1 MSDIERAWENEER
14 NAPPDP
20 TEAESTDEAV
30 FIGRTP
36 TGETVIIGREDCNE
50 WITTKDMGPIHVEE
64 FR

>member
-1 MSDIERAWENEER
+1 MTSFREMDKWEGE
-14 NAPPDP
+14 PFDP